1 MIEKFLNELYNYCIV
16 PFVFLFGFIPKEVQA
31 QMEPVTD
38 INKKEEGYLLLD
50 KGLQFR
56 ITDAINS
63 MYNFDFEK
71 AERGFNVLRYTYPE
85 HPLPYFLM
93 GLSQWWKIVIAID
106 NKSHDAAMLGYMD
119 KAIEKA
125 EVLIDT
131 DPDNKEAAFFLPVL
145 MDFKGGCI
153 AKEKTGQAPPLL
165 AKML

>member
-1 MIEKFLNELYNYCIV
+1 MKYTPIVFSLLLFLCGLV
-16 PFVFLFGFIPKEVQA
+16 SMEVHA

-71 AERGFNVLRYTYPE
+71 AERGFKVLRYTYPE

-106 NKSHDAAMLGYMD
+106 NESHDASMLGYMD

-125 EVLIDT
+125 EVLIDA
-131 DPDNKEAAFFLPVL
+131 DPDNKEAAFFLQVL
-145 MDFKGGCI
+145 MVFKGGYT
-153 AKEKTGQAPPLL
+153 AKGKIGQAQLL
-165 AKML
+165 QAEMP